1 MQEKRK
7 KEQSKINKVISF
19 ISWFVSI
26 LVSLSVGAG
35 MATRTLNL
43 EILFIPTIITV
54 ITGWIVILGT
64 ILSIILKFFE

>member
-35 MATRTLNL
+35 MATRTLSL

>member
-54 ITGWIVILGT
+54 ITGWIVIVGT